1 MNSTFK
7 VVFNKARGTL
17 MVANELTS
25 SVQKK
30 GVSLVAATAAV
41 LTFLTVPSRGWGG
54 KPLFASLDQG
64 QVVQKHLSSSACASE
79 YF

>member
-30 GVSLVAATAAV
+30 GVSLVVATAAA
-41 LTFLTVPSRGWGG
+41 LTFMTAP
-54 KPLFASLDQG
+54 
-64 QVVQKHLSSSACASE
+64 VVNAENISEEALQNPHL
-79 YF
+79 